1 MCVSEC
7 VCERERELDGRCVCE
22 RVHGFH
28 TFEETFFTALCYN
41 PVIKR
46 VMVTPASAEKVQLC
60 RNSGSQHLV

>member
-1 MCVSEC
+1 M
-7 VCERERELDGRCVCE
+7 CE

-28 TFEETFFTALCYN
+28 TFEETFFTHQLCA
-41 PVIKR
+41 IILSKKR